1 MCGENF
7 TISANN
13 ITSESDIYY
22 ANGIDIEGPA
32 SGVVAN
38 NGIIAKAPVSAYVVY
53 SGMNGQN
60 ASVNYTDNDLVGE
73 AYNAF
78 GMSLGDVES
87 NVVGNDIVLAGNYT
101 TGIAYRGSKLTID
114 NTLISANGTNVGN
127 ESIWEGFGVQTVGVK
142 VIMGEATIANNN
154 IKTTGEYTVNVTDT
168 NSSVHDNYLTAKE
181 LFGDESVSF
190 TGGAEVKDNT
200 PKLSTI
206 VQVNEITVDLPEDAT
221 GNVTV
226 FVDGKEYATLKAK
239 ETLRIPFDNLSNGN
253 HNVEVKYSG
262 DGKYA
267 PKSTNSTLFVSKP
280 KIDTIITVTPAFTR
294 YATDYYAGERG
305 ALFYATLTDIN
316 GNPLANKTVQI
327 AVNGPIYN
335 VTTDEN
341 GRAGLQVNLAA
352 ANTYT
357 YALSFQGDDDYNA
370 APLASTKLTVIK
382 KTASISASAKSFKS
396 TAKTKKITV
405 TLKTMNNPYNKK
417 NYLKSGKTIT
427 LKINGVT
434 YTAKTNAKGQ
444 ATFSIKLTKKG
455 KYTAAISF
463 AGDKT
468 YNAASNKITV
478 SIT

>member
-1 MCGENF
+1 
-7 TISANN
+7 
-13 ITSESDIYY
+13 
-22 ANGIDIEGPA
+22 
-32 SGVVAN
+32 
-38 NGIIAKAPVSAYVVY
+38 
-53 SGMNGQN
+53 
-60 ASVNYTDNDLVGE
+60 
-73 AYNAF
+73 
-78 GMSLGDVES
+78 
-87 NVVGNDIVLAGNYT
+87 
-101 TGIAYRGSKLTID
+101 
-114 NTLISANGTNVGN
+114 LISANGTNVGN

-468 YNAASNKITV
+468 YNAASKKITV
-478 SIT
+478 TIK